1 MQTRFGFTLLTPDEF
16 EGWITQQNV
25 ARTVLYLQ
33 QHHTWV
39 PNYAHFRGNNHFELQ
54 RSMQHVHRNL
64 NGWRDIGQHFSIFPD
79 GMIVTGRDLESSP
92 ACILGFNAHAI
103 CIENIGNFDRDGDT
117 MRLEQRETIVRTT
130 AALCRRFNIP
140 ITTDRIVYHHWFD
153 LGTGNRTNGTGGA
166 TKSCPG
172 TAFFGGNKVP
182 DAEANFLP
190 LVRELI
196 QTGHVPPPI
205 LKYGYVTAE
214 WLNIR
219 NQPSA
224 RGRKMNATP
233 FGSVL
238 RIYEMQNN
246 WYRISASKQEWVSAN
261 YVRDVKRAT
270 VINTDALNVR
280 SGPGTQFNVMGALM
294 RNEEVF
300 IFEEQGKWAKIGVEE
315 RWVSKSFLHVHA

>member
-1 MQTRFGFTLLTPDEF
+1 MQKRFGFTLFTPEEF
-16 EGWITQQNV
+16 EGWIAQQNV

-33 QHHTWV
+33 QHHTWAPSYV
-39 PNYAHFRGNNHFELQ
+39 HFRGDNHFELQ
-54 RSMQHVHRNL
+54 RSMQNFHRNS
-64 NGWRDIGQHFSIFPD
+64 NGWMDIGQHFSIFPD
-79 GMIVTGRDLESSP
+79 GMVVSGRNLELSP
-92 ACILGFNAHAI
+92 ACIFGFNAHSV
-103 CIENIGNFDRDGDT
+103 CIENVGNFDRGGDT
-117 MRLEQRETIVRTT
+117 MRPEQREAIVRVT

-153 LGTGNRTNGTGGA
+153 LGTGNRTNGTGS

-196 QTGHVPPPI
+196 QTGQVPPPI

-219 NQPSA
+219 NQPSV
-224 RGRKMNATP
+224 RGRKLNATP

-238 RIYEMQNN
+238 RIYEVQNN

-261 YVRDVKRAT
+261 FVRDVTRAT
-270 VINTDALNVR
+270 VANTAILNVR
-280 SGPGTQFNVMGALM
+280 SGPSTQFDVISTLL

-300 IFEEQGKWAKIGVEE
+300 IFEEQGNWAKISVDE
-315 RWVSKSFLHVHA
+315 RWVSKSFLHIHA

>member
-1 MQTRFGFTLLTPDEF
+1 MQRRFGFTLFTPEEF
-16 EGWITQQNV
+16 EGWIAQQNV

-33 QHHTWV
+33 QHHTWAPSYV
-39 PNYAHFRGNNHFELQ
+39 HFRGNNHFELQ
-54 RSMQHVHRNL
+54 RSMQNFHRNS
-64 NGWRDIGQHFSIFPD
+64 NGWMDIGQHFSIFPD
-79 GMIVTGRDLESSP
+79 GMIVSGRNLELSP
-92 ACILGFNAHAI
+92 ACIFGFNAHSI
-103 CIENIGNFDRDGDT
+103 CIENVGNFDRGGDT
-117 MRLEQRETIVRTT
+117 MRSEQREAIVRAT

-153 LGTGNRTNGTGGA
+153 LGTGNRTNGTGS

-172 TAFFGGNKVP
+172 TAFFGGNTVP

-190 LVRELI
+190 LVRDLI
-196 QTGHVPPPI
+196 QTGQVPPPV

-219 NQPSA
+219 NQPNV

-238 RIYEMQNN
+238 RIYEVQNN

-261 YVRDVKRAT
+261 FVRDVMRAT
-270 VINTDALNVR
+270 VANTATLNVR
-280 SGPGTQFNVMGALM
+280 SGPSTQFDVIGTLL

-300 IFEEQGKWAKIGVEE
+300 IFEEQGNWAKISVDE
-315 RWVSKSFLHVHA
+315 RWVSKSFLHIHA

>member
-1 MQTRFGFTLLTPDEF
+1 MQRRFGFLLLTPAEF
-16 EGWITQQNV
+16 EDWIAQQNV
-25 ARTVLYLQ
+25 ARTVLYIQ
-33 QHHTWV
+33 EHHTWV
-39 PNYAHFRGNNHFELQ
+39 PSYAHFRGNNHFELQ
-54 RSMQHVHRNL
+54 RSMQQFHISA

-79 GMIVTGRDLESSP
+79 GTIVTGRSLEQSP
-92 ACILGFNAHAI
+92 ACIFGFNAHSV
-103 CIENIGNFDRDGDT
+103 CIENVGDFDEGKDA
-117 MRLEQRETIVRTT
+117 MRPEQREAIVRVT
-130 AALCRRFNIP
+130 AALCKRFNVP

-153 LGTGNRTNGTGGA
+153 LSTGNRTNGTGS

-190 LVRELI
+190 LVRALI
-196 QTGHVPPPI
+196 QTGQVPPPV

-214 WLNIR
+214 WLNVR

-224 RGRKMNATP
+224 RARRINVTP

-238 RIYEMQNN
+238 RIYEVQNN

-261 YVRDVKRAT
+261 FVREVQRAT
-270 VINTDALNVR
+270 VTNTAVLNVR
-280 SGPGTQFNVMGALM
+280 SGPSTQFDVIGTLV

-300 IFEEQGKWAKIGVEE
+300 VFEERGNWAKINVDE
-315 RWVSKSFLHVHA
+315 RWVSKSFLHYHK

>member
-1 MQTRFGFTLLTPDEF
+1 MQRRFGFTLFTPEEF
-16 EGWITQQNV
+16 EDWIAQQNV

-33 QHHTWV
+33 QHHTWAPSYV
-39 PNYAHFRGNNHFELQ
+39 HFRGNNHFELQ
-54 RSMQHVHRNL
+54 RSMQNFHRNS
-64 NGWRDIGQHFSIFPD
+64 NGWMDIGQHFSIFPD
-79 GMIVTGRDLESSP
+79 GMIVSGRNLELSP
-92 ACILGFNAHAI
+92 ACIFGFNAHSI
-103 CIENIGNFDRDGDT
+103 CIENLGNFDRGGDT
-117 MRLEQRETIVRTT
+117 MRPEQREAIVRVT

-153 LGTGNRTNGTGGA
+153 LRTGNRTNGTGS

-196 QTGHVPPPI
+196 QTGQVPPPI

-219 NQPSA
+219 NQPSV
-224 RGRKMNATP
+224 RGRKLNATP

-238 RIYEMQNN
+238 RIYEVQNN

-261 YVRDVKRAT
+261 FVRDVTRAT
-270 VINTDALNVR
+270 VANTATLNVR
-280 SGPGTQFNVMGALM
+280 SGPSTQFDVIGTLL

-300 IFEEQGKWAKIGVEE
+300 IFEEQGNWAKIGVDE
-315 RWVSKSFLHVHA
+315 RWVSKSFLHIHA